1 MEKLDGRKIGPE
13 AMEQIRIRAVKRV
26 QQGESPE
33 KVIATLGFSR
43 ACIYNWLARYRAGGW
58 HGLRS
63 GKHTGR
69 PKRLDGTQIAWIY
82 KTIRDKNPLQLKF
95 SFALWTRS
103 MVTRLIRKQFGLKL
117 SESSVGRLLRQMGL
131 SCQKPLYRAY
141 QQDSEAVEY
150 WKKTVFP
157 QIKKRAKKLGATIY
171 FEDESGIRSDFHAG
185 TTWSPKGQTPVIKV
199 TGARFRTNMVAAIST
214 RGHLRFM
221 VNQGTV
227 TADVLCDFL
236 KRLMHNAQQPIFLIW
251 DGHPT
256 HKSKKV
262 RECIESF
269 EGKLEMYFLP
279 SYSPELNP
287 TEQVWRSVKNH
298 GVGRKSVFGPDQLK
312 SAVTNCLRRLQQIPK
327 IILSFFKH
335 PDCNYALG

>member
-58 HGLRS
+58 HALRS

-69 PKRLDGTQIAWIY
+69 PKKLDGTQITWIN

-103 MVTRLIRKQFGLKL
+103 MVARLIHKQFGLKL
-117 SESSVGRLLRQMGL
+117 SESSVGRLLRQMGF

-141 QQDSEAVEY
+141 QQDPEAVEV

-157 QIKKRAKKLGATIY
+157 QIKKRAKKLGATIF

-199 TGARFRTNMVAAIST
+199 TGARFSTNMVAAIST

-227 TADVLCDFL
+227 NADVLCDFL

-269 EGKLEMYFLP
+269 EGKLEVYILP

-312 SAVTNCLRRLQQIPK
+312 SAVTSCLRRLQKIPK

-335 PDCNYALG
+335 PDCKYALG